1 MNKNNKHDPEGGED
15 DFDEE
20 KFINSGNDVDDVEDY
35 QNPND
40 ELNNETVPTEEEAE
54 EYQKQHDENFEKAA
68 LTQDE
73 EEFIESFESKESE
86 LEFTRYPNF
95 HEELTRHFILSG
107 FSKEKSAIASICI
120 LGAMSPDFKVNAY
133 TYTKNSNEF
142 VHTEYMLNLYLFL
155 YGEAGSGKS
164 TLLNKMSDIY
174 ESIIG
179 DNTIVSAKS
188 SSMGLFKQLD
198 KKERFILLFG
208 DDADW
213 ILDPNI
219 KDGTIVEAL
228 LQFYYSTKIPKV
240 LQSHERTTDSKS
252 VVNFWLGVHELAN
265 NLNKDQINNGLM
277 RRFLP
282 IKFTTDDSTD
292 KIINKLSVRNL
303 LESLPKDLLKDFK
316 DYVNYRIQPYKEKNR
331 DEIQEKYMLHV
342 NILGQTVDFM
352 AKIKN
357 RLDATIKK
365 YPKHLAP
372 VIQTYF
378 EILQRASAIVS
389 LWDGSM
395 VYFVDED
402 PDSEEINM
410 LISED
415 RLKAVDDMLWSSFE
429 KYYKDLASI
438 DFDGKKYVP
447 DTYEDQIEKV
457 VDKAN
462 MYGKTNGENFI
473 ASKSDIIRYL
483 HWNNETIERVL
494 EVGNRTE
501 HFKIRI
507 LIEPKTHRKH
517 QYIVSNTPNIA
528 SYLKSLGYTTPKKNE
543 SI

>member
-415 RLKAVDDMLWSSFE
+415 RLKAVDDMLWSSFK

-517 QYIVSNTPNIA
+517 QYIVSNTPDID
-528 SYLKSLGYTTPKKNE
+528 SFLTSLGYITPEKKRE
-543 SI
+543 